1 MKKHL
6 LFFALALSM
15 TTLMAQ
21 DTITGW
27 TFPVNSGP
35 DSLNADLG
43 TDQNKGYDLR
53 FQLIQTPTTDS
64 TINSIVFTEGA
75 TTYAAA
81 TSGWQDGNAVR
92 FWSVKFKAA
101 DYKNFK
107 VSSKQKSS
115 TDGPRDFKLQWR
127 LSSSSYVDVTGGTIA
142 LGNDWTTGVIN
153 KLEVPITGQGT
164 SSVYLRWL
172 MNSNTDVSGGT
183 VAQAGVSMIDDILV
197 TAQSTLGVDEV
208 VFTNRISLYPSPN
221 RGSFSVQSTQPLS
234 SINVLDASGKS
245 VYTNEQPGLINKIN
259 LSGVSKGIYFLRVR
273 FADNDKDYTQKF
285 VIE

>member
-92 FWSVKFKAA
+92 FWSVKFKAV

-221 RGSFSVQSTQPLS
+221 RGSFSVQSTQSLS